1 MEDQLVMHGSE
12 MPFSG
17 MDLQNNTPP
26 LLLSPSSDPN
36 QNPFFSSFNDTTFQ
50 PFSFDLVE
58 LKHHQQK
65 HLHPRRSSSF
75 LLEDDEEDDDFLS
88 SIGTP
93 SGRGSLHP
101 RFSSSSTSSSISSAT
116 PSEADSDLLDRNKEE
131 ETGLLRIKEALDFGS
146 QEELHGESMQAL
158 GLGFR
163 LDTTNAGLDLL
174 KGTKVVELQQSNQ
187 IETFSQNNSAAFTN
201 FNLSDFISD
210 HDQDQSTNEE
220 QTSTLRASQINSFLS
235 SDRSGSGQ
243 RENTSSRPGLP
254 SAFSSPADSPQM
266 SSTSFMVSSGGRH
279 YPAGQ
284 RSYSFAAGQGGIES
298 NNLFTDREGT
308 SSRNEMGLIDPLS
321 CNPAYITPGGMA
333 DPRMHSLDDVFSSS
347 SMPPPPTNFYGNM
360 DGNDQRSSSISFPH
374 YSVSPVQGLRSLWNE
389 DNRQNDFANAASS
402 PLTGYSSAMM
412 NASFSAPG
420 MTPTGGVIRSNR
432 AATMSSSHASSP
444 YGSPLTH
451 SPAASMV
458 QQAALH
464 GHMISGIIT
473 KRSRGR
479 RVPNNP
485 EELNNL
491 GKSGKVYT
499 CKVPGCGKCFKR
511 SEHLKRHVRSIH
523 TDEKPFMCH
532 CGKRFSRHDNLNQH
546 ARVHTQG
553 SSISGEGSS
562 YMMNSNADAETPS
575 SLAAVGERLRK
586 AIQRDEED
594 AAAKAMENEDASQ
607 ANINGIFGMDS

>member
-12 MPFSG
+12 MPFPG
-17 MDLQNNTPP
+17 MDLQNSTPP

-93 SGRGSLHP
+93 SGRDSLHP
-101 RFSSSSTSSSISSAT
+101 RFSSSSAASSISSAT
-116 PSEADSDLLDRNKEE
+116 PSEADSDLLDRNKED
-131 ETGLLRIKEALDFGS
+131 ETGLLRIKEALDFGP
-146 QEELHGESMQAL
+146 QEELHSESMQAL

-174 KGTKVVELQQSNQ
+174 KGTKVIELQQPNHL
-187 IETFSQNNSAAFTN
+187 ETLSHNNSAAFNN

-210 HDQDQSTNEE
+210 HDQDQSSTEE
-220 QTSTLRASQINSFLS
+220 QNSSTLRASQINSFLS
-235 SDRSGSGQ
+235 SDRSGSGN

-266 SSTSFMVSSGGRH
+266 SSTSYMVSNGGRH

-284 RSYSFAAGQGGIES
+284 RSYSFASGQNGIDS
-298 NNLFTDREGT
+298 NNLFTEREGAN
-308 SSRNEMGLIDPLS
+308 SRNEMGSIDPLS
-321 CNPAYITPGGMA
+321 CNPAYITPSGMA

-347 SMPPPPTNFYGNM
+347 SMPPPTNFYGNM
-360 DGNDQRSSSISFPH
+360 EGNDQRSASISFPH
-374 YSVSPVQGLRSLWNE
+374 YSVSPVQGLRSLWSE
-389 DNRQNDFANAASS
+389 DNRQHDIVNAASS

-432 AATMSSSHASSP
+432 AATMSSHGSSP
-444 YGSPLTH
+444 YASPMTH
-451 SPAASMV
+451 SPAPSMV
-458 QQAALH
+458 QQAALN

-553 SSISGEGSS
+553 SSISGESS
-562 YMMNSNADAETPS
+562 SFMMNNTDAETPS

-594 AAAKAMENEDASQ
+594 AAAKAMEDEDASQ
-607 ANINGIFGMDS
+607 ANLNGIFGMDS